1 MTNKEAIKIIEE
13 LWGVDYRY
21 CLGSREV
28 EAVDKAIEALKQ
40 PEQKKGKWLSHYEYL
55 KRKGY
60 NPSGLIALW
69 WCSQCERGVEHAT
82 NFCPNCGA
90 KMEGTE

>member
-28 EAVDKAIEALKQ
+28 EAVDMAIQALKYADDDDHEYSYFPYQCRQQ
-40 PEQKKGKWLSHYEYL
+40 PEVNYEHL
-55 KRKGY
+55 EHTG
-60 NPSGLIALW
+60 S
-69 WCSQCERGVEHAT
+69 ERG
-82 NFCPNCGA
+82 NY
-90 KMEGTE
+90 

>member
-28 EAVDKAIEALKQ
+28 EAVDKAIEALKDTDDHEYSYFPYQ
-40 PEQKKGKWLSHYEYL
+40 CRQAPEVNH
-55 KRKGY
+55 
-60 NPSGLIALW
+60 
-69 WCSQCERGVEHAT
+69 ERVNNNE
-82 NFCPNCGA
+82 
-90 KMEGTE
+90 